1 MGIGTHA
8 DNKLGHTREEQPGGG
23 ILREILV
30 LSQHKKL
37 WTIVKVGRFGA
48 AAEEE
53 GETETREEA
62 QDCHTSK
69 MGGTEA
75 CHYKQGRLRK

>member
-1 MGIGTHA
+1 MLIISWHA
-8 DNKLGHTREEQPGGG
+8 HGRNQVG
-23 ILREILV
+23 EILKETPA

-37 WTIVKVGRFGA
+37 WTIVKVGTLGA
-48 AAEEE
+48 AAEDE
-53 GETETREEA
+53 GETGTLEEA

-75 CHYKQGRLRK
+75 CHYMRGRLRK